1 LISDTGPHDIQVI
14 AGSSIS
20 QFVPHVIS
28 KLGRSLDCYI
38 DAANITSMIS
48 ALPHQ
53 DVVQQR
59 SKGVKLRCIT
69 EITKDNLPHCIEMMK
84 YFELYHAPLLRGN
97 FVILDEEEYLGYAA
111 SEKGKD
117 ALISIRVPSFIAGQL
132 FLFNNLAKNALPA
145 RQRIREIG
153 KGSESEF
160 METIRDPQEIK
171 ALVLDLIGSA
181 IYEISILFSNKKL
194 FLTAE
199 REGILDAIAKVSE
212 RGARV
217 RILVMKDDA
226 DNASNTVLKIPKNI
240 RMNYLQ
246 QFLPT
251 KISTFIIDETKSLV
265 LEVND
270 DTKDNFHEASG
281 LAQYSNSEST
291 VFSNTSMFESLW
303 IQSELDKQN
312 KTKQVYFQMFK
323 GFKLKDEIYNRRWS
337 FEHNEKSEKK

>member
-1 LISDTGPHDIQVI
+1 MVSDTALDDIQVI
-14 AGSSIS
+14 PGSSIS
-20 QFVPHVIS
+20 QFVPQFIS
-28 KLGRSLDCYI
+28 KLGRSLDCYV
-38 DAANITSMIS
+38 DATNITSIIS

-53 DVVQQR
+53 DVVQLR

-69 EITKDNLPHCIEMMK
+69 EITKDNLSHCIEMMK
-84 YFELYHAPLLRGN
+84 YFELYHAPLLQGN
-97 FVILDEEEYLGYAA
+97 FVILDEEEYLGYAT

-160 METIRDPQEIK
+160 METIRDPQKIK

-194 FLTAE
+194 FLIAE
-199 REGILDAIAKVSE
+199 REGILDALAKASE
-212 RGARV
+212 RGAKV

-226 DNASNTVLKIPKNI
+226 DNVSAIGLKIPKNV
-240 RMNYLQ
+240 RMNFLQ

-251 KISTFIIDETKSLV
+251 KITTFVIDETKSLV
-265 LEVND
+265 IEVTD
-270 DTKDNFHEASG
+270 DTKNDFHEATG

-337 FEHNEKSEKK
+337 FENSAKSEDK